1 MSTRKQWLI
10 YGATGYTGRRTAE
23 RAVAMGL
30 KPVLAARRRDEV
42 KALAEKLGLQWEAFD
57 LSDVNVVT
65 SSLSKYSTVLHCAGP
80 FIDTYLTM
88 IKACIA
94 AGTNYLDITGEVDV
108 YEGLARHEAE
118 AKKAGVMI
126 MPAVGFD
133 MVPGDCL
140 ALALKERLPD
150 ADTLDIGY
158 SFDGTIT
165 RGSIRSALKAFTPD
179 AQVRRKGQ
187 MIRLSAPETRKF
199 DFGPN
204 SAGGEVD
211 CYTNTFG
218 DVSIGWRTTGIPNV
232 TAYLHITEAFQ
243 KLATLASEADIQ
255 KLPEGPSDDE
265 LRTHSAFIVGEVR
278 NATGKVCRA
287 RMTTPQVYA
296 VTFPLAA
303 DIAQRVHEGAA
314 KPGFQTP
321 AAMFGKDFILGF
333 DRCSIEWLP
342 S

>member
-1 MSTRKQWLI
+1 MNTSKQWLI

-30 KPVLAARRRDEV
+30 NPVLAGRRAVEV
-42 KALAEKLGLQWEAFD
+42 KALAENLGLKWEAFD
-57 LSDVNVVT
+57 LTNVNVVAA
-65 SSLSKYSTVLHCAGP
+65 SLSKYSAVLHCAGP
-80 FIDTYLTM
+80 FIDTYQPM
-88 IKACIA
+88 IEACIL
-94 AGTNYLDITGEVDV
+94 AGTHYLDITGEVDV
-108 YEGLARHEAE
+108 YEGLAAHEAK
-118 AKKAGVMI
+118 ATQAGVMI

-140 ALALKERLPD
+140 ALALKERMPD
-150 ADTLDIGY
+150 AHTLEIGY

-179 AQVRRKGQ
+179 SQVRRGNQ
-187 MIRLSAPETRKF
+187 LVRLPAPQARKF
-199 DFGPN
+199 DFGPK

-211 CYTNTFG
+211 CYSNTFG
-218 DVSIGWRTTGIPNV
+218 DVSIGWRTTRIPNV

-243 KLATLASEADIQ
+243 KLAALTGEADIL
-255 KLPEGPSDDE
+255 KLPEGPSDAE
-265 LRTHSAFIVGEVR
+265 LKTYSAFIVGEVR
-278 NATGKVCRA
+278 NAAGKVCRA

-303 DIAQRVHEGAA
+303 TIAQRVHDGAV
-314 KPGFQTP
+314 KPGFQTS
-321 AAMFGKDFILGF
+321 AGMFGKDFILDF
-333 DRCSIEWLP
+333 DGCSLEWLP